1 MMIEYFLWQFI
12 RRPFMGYSL
21 LNDARWLGD
30 CTTLL
35 HLVKT
40 MNDTSHCQCG
50 SNRFSVFSVHM
61 KNDDW
66 TNFTR
71 IRHSIYLPIIYLPL
85 LCTDFVKRK
94 KKRILTH
101 TLLRKTVQFSHSQIA
116 VSSAKPWQTMR
127 MTRVILRERFVSNIP
142 FPLRNISIQSF
153 RRCRRR

>member
-1 MMIEYFLWQFI
+1 MTHLIVSAAQIDFQCSVFTWKMMIEPILRAFAILFI
-12 RRPFMGYSL
+12 
-21 LNDARWLGD
+21 
-30 CTTLL
+30 
-35 HLVKT
+35 
-40 MNDTSHCQCG
+40 CQL
-50 SNRFSVFSVHM
+50 F
-61 KNDDW
+61 
-66 TNFTR
+66 
-71 IRHSIYLPIIYLPL
+71 IYLFCAQISS
-85 LCTDFVKRK
+85 KEK